1 MFGKRRPCDDEAGVP
16 NTSIPVAGLSL
27 LQDRGKLLIQ
37 RGASQGTARMGE
49 NERNDNEL
57 QNLRGRERAARGRE
71 LPKRGRNRGQ

>member
-37 RGASQGTARMGE
+37 RGASQVTALMGE

-57 QNLRGRERAARGRE
+57 QNPRGRERAARGRE